1 MSINLLLADPNQAV
15 IWRGPLI
22 RAYPKNLV

>member
-1 MSINLLLADPNQAV
+1 MSINLLLDDPNQAV

-22 RAYPKNLV
+22 SGAIKPVL